1 MSIAEQPVS
10 LVGLAR
16 GLQGATLEESRRTME
31 ICNACRYCEGYCA
44 VFPAME
50 LHRSFSD
57 RDLVHLANLCHG
69 CKGCFYACQYA
80 PPHEFGLN
88 LPKVFAERRR
98 ESYEHHA
105 WPGALAGLFQKNGLF
120 VSLATGLLLIAV
132 MLLSALLVDP
142 QALFGVNRGPG
153 SFYAVI
159 PYEVMVALGSL
170 SFGYAVLALI
180 MGVRNYW
187 QESGAKQVGGKAL
200 ALGLHDALT
209 LRHLSGGGHG
219 CNDTHEGFTQSR
231 RWLHQAMMWGFLLSF
246 ASTSVATIY
255 DHVFGWIAPYS
266 WYSAPVILGTLGGFG
281 LTIGSGGLFWMKF
294 KTDPEP
300 TAQRNFGMDMG
311 LLAQLFLVAVT
322 GLALL
327 FFRHTSAMGM
337 LLVIHLGFV
346 LALFVSL
353 PYGKFVHGLYRF
365 AALVRHHADQRA
377 ASQEEGSAS

>member
-1 MSIAEQPVS
+1 MSTGEGSFS
-10 LVGLAR
+10 LVTLAS
-16 GLQGATLEESRRTME
+16 GLQDETLAEARRTME

-50 LHRSFSD
+50 LHRAFAD

-88 LPKVFAERRR
+88 LPKVFAELRR

-105 WPGALAGLFQKNGLF
+105 WPGALAGLFAKNGLF
-120 VSLATGLLLIAV
+120 ISLATGVALIGV
-132 MLLSALLVDP
+132 MLLAALLIDS
-142 QALFGVNRGPG
+142 QALFGVHRGDG
-153 SFYAVI
+153 AFYRVV
-159 PYEVMVALGSL
+159 PYDVMVALGTL
-170 SFGYAVLALI
+170 TFGYAVLALV
-180 MGVRNYW
+180 MGLRNYW
-187 QESGAKQVGGKAL
+187 RASGPGSVGWKAL

-209 LRHLSGGGHG
+209 LKHLSGGGHG
-219 CNDTHEGFTQSR
+219 CNDTHEGFTQNR
-231 RWLHQAMMWGFLLSF
+231 RWLHQAMMWGFILSF

-255 DHVFGWIAPYS
+255 DHLFGWIAPYS
-266 WYSAPVILGTLGGFG
+266 WYSAPVVLGTLGGIG
-281 LTIGSGGLFWMKF
+281 LTIGSGGLFWLKL
-294 KTDPEP
+294 KTDPVP
-300 TAQRNFGMDMG
+300 VAQRNFGMDMG
-311 LLAQLFLVAVT
+311 LLAQLFLVATT

-365 AALVRHHADQRA
+365 AALVRHHADRHA
-377 ASQEEGSAS
+377 AH